1 MDKSKKSRATA
12 SRTPTPTSE
21 RTEELPHQTR
31 LAVSNDGRLILL
43 DETTGEE
50 VSSFEEEDGD
60 DEQVS
65 IRFTY

>member
-1 MDKSKKSRATA
+1 MNDGV
-12 SRTPTPTSE
+12 
-21 RTEELPHQTR
+21 EELPHQTR
-31 LAVSNDGRLILL
+31 LTVSNDGRLILL

>member
-1 MDKSKKSRATA
+1 MA
-12 SRTPTPTSE
+12 SE
-21 RTEELPHQTR
+21 RAEELPHQTR
-31 LAVSNDGRLILL
+31 LTVSNDGRLILF

-50 VSSFEEEDGD
+50 VSSFGNDDGD